1 MIKIHNLC
9 HEIGSQKII
18 DALTM
23 TIPSSG
29 ITALVGP
36 NGAGKSTLLN
46 LIGKILPV
54 QQGSI
59 TVDDLDVSKTS
70 IDKLALQLALLEQQS
85 HMVTRLKVREI
96 VSFGRWPHHR
106 GRPTEDDSRT
116 VAETIMLFDLASISD
131 RYLDDLSGGQRQRAL
146 VAMCYAQS
154 TPWLLLDEPLNNLDP
169 RYALE
174 LMSKLHG
181 ISRPESGKG
190 VVVVLHDLNYAAK
203 WADNVVL
210 LKEGRLLATGTRE
223 EVLTEEMLSL
233 AFDMAIDVR
242 WVDSQRV
249 VLHHGSSPI
258 ELPDI

>member
-1 MIKIHNLC
+1 MIRILNLC
-9 HEIGSQKII
+9 HKIGNQQII
-18 DALTM
+18 DALTV

-46 LIGKILPV
+46 LIGKILPI
-54 QQGSI
+54 QRGNI
-59 TVDDLDVSKTS
+59 TIDDLDVSKTS
-70 IDKLALQLALLEQQS
+70 IDKLAMQLALLEQQS
-85 HMVTRLKVREI
+85 HMATRLKVHEI
-96 VSFGRWPHHR
+96 VGFGRWPHHR
-106 GRPTEDDSRT
+106 GRPTEDDTRT
-116 VAETIMLFDLASISD
+116 VAETIELFDLAGSSG
-131 RYLDDLSGGQRQRAL
+131 RYIDELSGGQRQRAL

-181 ISRPESGKG
+181 ISRPKSGKG
-190 VVVVLHDLNYAAK
+190 VEVVLHDLNYAAT
-203 WADNVVL
+203 WADIVVL

-223 EVLTEEMLSL
+223 EVLTEDKLSL

-249 VLHHGSSPI
+249 VLHHGASPI
-258 ELPDI
+258 EQS